1 MADETQQAKVAK
13 MNAETMRD
21 VPALDLALEDLRS
34 GAPAWADLPLREKI
48 AMLEALLPRILDVAP
63 RMAAAATEAKG
74 IASTS
79 AWVAEEWT
87 INIWVFV
94 QAINT
99 QILVLKRVLAG
110 HEPVNADAVH
120 TRPDGQVVVD
130 VFPAT
135 GYDRLLLNGYTGQV
149 WIEPGVS
156 AEQTR
161 AEAAGLYRGT
171 DPRDPEVGLVLG
183 AGNMGTITALDIID
197 QLYVRGNVCVV
208 KMNPVNEYLGP
219 FYEDIFS
226 EFISHGWLRLLYGG
240 ADVGG
245 YLAHHPQVDT
255 VHMTGSAATYDAIL
269 WGTDDHAVSRKANNT
284 PLLDKPITGELGGV
298 SPFIVVPG
306 DWSPG
311 DLRFQAEHIATTKL
325 INSGHN
331 CNATQVLVVS
341 QDWPLADKLIAEV
354 RAVISDAEPRPA
366 YYPGS
371 EDRITSACR
380 GMMGTEFLGDHTR
393 VLITDVEAH
402 SGASILTDEV
412 FAGVLGIVRLPG
424 KTVER
429 FLHNAVEFAN
439 DVLPGNLGAVVTI
452 DPKTRKQNAQAF
464 DDAMAHLR
472 YGAIGINTWTG
483 MAFSLT
489 TWGAFPGNTAQDIG
503 SGTGT
508 VHNTFMLPRPQ
519 KAVVEIPFRPA
530 PRSLLNGELT
540 LSPKPVFFTTNKT
553 AETTARRL
561 VRFLVHRNPIAL
573 PRIFLSALRG

>member
-1 MADETQQAKVAK
+1 
-13 MNAETMRD
+13 MNARTMRD

-34 GAPAWADLPLREKI
+34 GAQGWADLPLRAKI
-48 AMLEALLPRILDVAP
+48 AMLEALPPRIVAVAP

-87 INIWVFV
+87 TNIWVLV

-110 HEPVNADAVH
+110 HEPVNANAVH
-120 TRPDGQVVVD
+120 TGPDGQVVVD
-130 VFPAT
+130 VFPVT
-135 GYDRLLLNGYTGQV
+135 GYDRLLLNGYRAQV

-161 AEAAGLYRGT
+161 AQAAALYRGT
-171 DPRDPEVGLVLG
+171 DPSDPEVCLVLG
-183 AGNMGTITALDIID
+183 AGNLGSITALDIID
-197 QLYVRGNVCVV
+197 QLYIRGNVCAV

-219 FYEDIFS
+219 FYEHIFS
-226 EFISHGWLRLLYGG
+226 EFISRGWLRLLYGG

-245 YLAHHPQVDT
+245 YLAYHPKVDT
-255 VHMTGSAATYDAIL
+255 IHMTGSATTYDAIV
-269 WGTDDHAVSRKANNT
+269 WGTDDQAASRKANNT

-306 DWSPG
+306 DWGPR

-331 CNATQVLVVS
+331 CNATQVLVLS

-354 RAVISDAEPRPA
+354 RAVISNAEPRPP
-366 YYPGS
+366 YYPRS
-371 EDRITSACR
+371 EDKISNACR
-380 GMMGTEFLGDHTR
+380 SMTGTEFLNGDHTR
-393 VLITDVEAH
+393 ALITDVDPH

-412 FAGVLGIVRLPG
+412 FAGVLGVVRLPG
-424 KTVER
+424 KTVEQ
-429 FLHNAVEFAN
+429 FLDNAVEFAN
-439 DVLPGNLGAVVTI
+439 EVLPGTLGAVIAI

-464 DDAMAHLR
+464 DDAMTRLR

-483 MAFSLT
+483 MAFALT

-503 SGTGT
+503 SGTGM

-530 PRSLLNGELT
+530 PRSLFNRELT
-540 LSPKPVFFTTNKT
+540 LSPKPVFFITNKT
-553 AETTARRL
+553 AETTVRRL
-561 VRFLVHRNPIAL
+561 ARLLVHRNPIAL

>member
-1 MADETQQAKVAK
+1 
-13 MNAETMRD
+13 MNARTMLD

-34 GAPAWADLPLREKI
+34 GAPGWADLPLRAKI
-48 AMLEALLPRILDVAP
+48 AMLEALPPRILDVAP

-87 INIWVFV
+87 TNIWVLV

-110 HEPVNADAVH
+110 REPVNGDAVH

-135 GYDRLLLNGYTGQV
+135 GYDRLLLNGYKGQV

-161 AEAAGLYRGT
+161 AQAAARYRGT
-171 DPRDPEVGLVLG
+171 DPGDPEVCLVLG
-183 AGNMGTITALDIID
+183 AGNLGSITALDIID
-197 QLYVRGNVCVV
+197 QLYIRGNVCAV

-219 FYEDIFS
+219 FYEHIFG
-226 EFISHGWLRLLYGG
+226 EFISRGWLRLLYGG

-255 VHMTGSAATYDAIL
+255 IHLTGSAATYDAIV
-269 WGTDDHAVSRKANNT
+269 WGTDDHAASRKANNT

-306 DWSPG
+306 DWSAA

-331 CNATQVLVVS
+331 CNATQLLVVS

-354 RAVISDAEPRPA
+354 RAVISNAEPRPS
-366 YYPGS
+366 YYPRS
-371 EDRITSACR
+371 EDKIASACR
-380 GMMGTEFLGDHTR
+380 GMSGTEFLGGDHTR
-393 VLITDVEAH
+393 ALITDVDAH

-412 FAGVLGIVRLPG
+412 FAGVLGVVRLPG
-424 KTVER
+424 KTVEQ

-439 DVLPGNLGAVVTI
+439 DVLPGNLGAVIAI
-452 DPKTRKQNAQAF
+452 DPKTRKQNAPAF
-464 DDAMAHLR
+464 DDMMARLR

-483 MAFSLT
+483 MAFALT
-489 TWGAFPGNTAQDIG
+489 TWGAFPGNTAQDIR

-519 KAVVEIPFRPA
+519 KAVIEIPFRPA
-530 PRSLLNGELT
+530 PRSVFNGELT
-540 LSPKPVFFTTNKT
+540 LSPKPIFFITNKT
-553 AETTARRL
+553 AETTLRRL

-573 PRIFLSALRG
+573 PRILLSALRG